1 MIKVFEDVIS
11 LEQTTFPFVGPNP
24 NQEKSSIITSQ
35 KLVIHGYYHG
45 SYIKIALSGLRQ
57 LFATLQIFISI

>member
-24 NQEKSSIITSQ
+24 YQEKSSIITSQ
-35 KLVIHGYYHG
+35 KLVIHG
-45 SYIKIALSGLRQ
+45 IIMVV
-57 LFATLQIFISI
+57 TLKLHSQV